1 MLHLAFEKFGGDDAI
16 AVPKETGSHTVVA
29 GVGLWG
35 PLLCSHFRLV
45 VFPSPKEQL
54 NSRKDLK
61 PLLLSKPLRNLPVC
75 RQLDSRRERGVLGRA
90 AKGSEV
96 PY

>member
-35 PLLCSHFRLV
+35 PLLCSHFRLE

-54 NSRKDLK
+54 NSRTDLK

>member
-1 MLHLAFEKFGGDDAI
+1 MLHLAFEKLGGDDVL
-16 AVPKETGSHTVVA
+16 AVPKEMDSHTVVA

-35 PLLCSHFRLV
+35 PLLCSHFRLE

-54 NSRKDLK
+54 NSRMDLK
-61 PLLLSKPLRNLPVC
+61 PLLLSKKLGNLPVC